1 MTLVE
6 TIADQTTRTPSGGGC
21 WIGNNFVIVRH
32 CSDCWE
38 WEYRGGIFYDLQ
50 DLAEEIL
57 RRNGAGS
64 RLVRYFTESVPDQR
78 KEHRA

>member
-6 TIADQTTRTPSGGGC
+6 TLADLTTRTPSGGGF
-21 WIGNNFVIVRH
+21 WLGSNYLLVRY
-32 CSDCWE
+32 CSDIWE
-38 WEYRGGIFYDLQ
+38 WEYRGNSYYDLE

-64 RLVRYFTESVPDQR
+64 RLVRHFTQGAPDQR
-78 KEHRA
+78 REYRA